1 MVPQIQLLP
10 GAVSEILA
18 ASSTSGVLT
27 RTDRYGLMA
36 AILDETLAEE
46 ERNTVNRVLFA
57 VRKGRI
63 KVVDDFPK
71 TG

>member
-1 MVPQIQLLP
+1 MVPQLQLLP

-18 ASSTSGVLT
+18 TSSASGVLT

-46 ERNTVNRVLFA
+46 ERHTINRVLFA

-63 KVVDDFPK
+63 RVVDDFAK